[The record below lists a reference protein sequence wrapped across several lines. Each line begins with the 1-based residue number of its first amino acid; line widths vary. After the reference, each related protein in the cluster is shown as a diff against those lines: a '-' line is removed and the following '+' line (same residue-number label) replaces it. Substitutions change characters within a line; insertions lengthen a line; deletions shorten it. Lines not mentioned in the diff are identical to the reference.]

1 MLISKQNKTDYIPP
15 HPVPFQPLWHNK
27 DRHAHILTDIQ
38 IAAVV
43 NKESSYISEK
53 QIFWDAWKTKRC
65 VSTNLWASKIK
76 KKNLSYCIYIC
87 VCRHAYNKTNVAICP
102 RTALTQQKHRQ
113 TSIYLIENQHKIIQ
127 FPMQITWNT
136 NEKSVFRRSQDAML
150 ILL

>member
-1 MLISKQNKTDYIPP
+1 MRGKL
-15 HPVPFQPLWHNK
+15 K
-27 DRHAHILTDIQ
+27 DVFL
-38 IAAVV
+38 
-43 NKESSYISEK
+43 
-53 QIFWDAWKTKRC
+53 QIFELLR
-65 VSTNLWASKIK
+65 L

-150 ILL
+150 ILLQHFKSQIPQVFSWHWDFHFRLMMICILLPRILSFPPMVHMGWVHQLELFDVGFYLV